1 MRRLRQ
7 PELRRCTLYAINPN
21 NNSKTDRERMLNL
34 QEMVKT
40 ADEAES
46 IEKFADSLVDD
57 EEEHVLKELVRPG
70 VDLEALS
77 FEYKAVLKFRNKI
90 HNTVQIGKFK
100 ERTIIEIKAKI
111 KEDKK

>member
-21 NNSKTDRERMLNL
+21 NNSKNDRERLLNL
-34 QEMVKT
+34 NEMIKN
-40 ADEAES
+40 ADEAAS

-90 HNTVQIGKFK
+90 HNTVQIGKLK
-100 ERTIIEIKAKI
+100 ERTVKEIKAKR
-111 KEDKK
+111 EDKK

>member
-1 MRRLRQ
+1 MLRLRQ
-7 PELRRCTLYAINPN
+7 PELWRCTLYAINPN
-21 NNSKTDRERMLNL
+21 KNSKKDRERLLNL
-34 QEMVKT
+34 NEMIKN
-40 ADEAES
+40 ADEAAS

-90 HNTVQIGKFK
+90 HNTVQIGKLK
-100 ERTIIEIKAKI
+100 ERTVKEIKAKR
-111 KEDKK
+111 EDKK